1 MDNSNLV
8 KDRAAASQTHTVT
21 VLYFARL
28 KEAVGRGSERVVLP
42 LGVATVAG
50 LREHLRARGGAWAR
64 ELAAGKAVRAAVNHE
79 MAEAATPITDGDE
92 VALFP
97 PVTGG

>member
-1 MDNSNLV
+1 MDDSNLV
-8 KDRAAASQTHTVT
+8 QDRAIASQTRVVT

-28 KEAVGRGSERVVLP
+28 KEALGRESERVALP
-42 LGVATVAG
+42 LGVHTVVG
-50 LREHLRARGGAWAR
+50 LREHLRARGGVWER
-64 ELAAGKAVRAAVNHE
+64 ELADGRIVRAAVNHE
-79 MAEAATPITDGDE
+79 MAEPDGVIGNGDE